1 VEVTNRLLPVRRREL
16 EVPILDGVDADEDCV
31 RVEEQAVENLM
42 GQSLLYEQSTGSDNL
57 RQ

>member
-1 VEVTNRLLPVRRREL
+1 VTNRLLPVRRREL